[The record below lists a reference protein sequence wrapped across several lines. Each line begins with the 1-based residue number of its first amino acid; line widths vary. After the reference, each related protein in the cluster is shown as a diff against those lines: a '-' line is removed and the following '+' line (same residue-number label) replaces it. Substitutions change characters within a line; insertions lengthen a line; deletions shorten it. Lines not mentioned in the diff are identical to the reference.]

1 MQLSPGRE
9 YERYIASLFHPNE
22 FYVERG
28 VNHFR
33 EQVLEVDGL
42 FTDCRDVSM
51 PRIVVECKTGVGFF
65 RHLFKMGGQLSY
77 LRFPRGYFFHQDAEK
92 NAFVVEEVAKHFGIS
107 AFDDALGEHF
117 QEKLITG
124 RIIRRRDDNFSSSW
138 VDFYRLED

>member
-9 YERYIASLFHPNE
+9 YERYVASLFHPNE

-51 PRIVVECKTGVGFF
+51 PRIVVECKTGAGFF
-65 RHLFKMGGQLSY
+65 RHLFKMGGQLSH

-92 NAFVVEEVAKHFGIS
+92 NAFVVEEVAKHYGDNREIAREFAHEYGAELIP
-107 AFDDALGEHF
+107 ALGNNTVPGL
-117 QEKLITG
+117 QARQKRYCAT
-124 RIIRRRDDNFSSSW
+124 
-138 VDFYRLED
+138 